1 MIVGL
6 TGKSCS
12 GKDTFAS
19 MLDDRFVVID
29 VDKLGHIALESNKE
43 AVREAF
49 GAEVMSD
56 GIVDR
61 KKLGPIVFSDKKK
74 LETLNSILHP
84 WMVEE
89 TMREARRIEE
99 SGHIAVINAALL
111 EDMGFVKYCSEVILV
126 ISPYENRYERARER
140 DNITEENFRKRTN
153 SQKNIGLGLYSSGK
167 KVITIINDKEIEEL
181 SRQVSSYCASIK

>member
-49 GAEVMSD
+49 GDEVMSG

-126 ISPYENRYERARER
+126 ISPYEKRYERARER